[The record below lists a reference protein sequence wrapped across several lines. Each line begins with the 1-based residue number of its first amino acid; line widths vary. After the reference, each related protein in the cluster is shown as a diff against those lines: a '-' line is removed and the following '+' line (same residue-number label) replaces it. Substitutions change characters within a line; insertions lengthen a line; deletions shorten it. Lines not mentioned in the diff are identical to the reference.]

1 MNARKWL
8 ILVLL
13 LLLAYLGWKYL
24 WPRDDGQAEARRGDD
39 PRMVLDRVWV
49 DSMPERYTDYV
60 HAMLVLSDAPIGLF
74 QKASAYQVNLEI
86 MEFRRD
92 GGTLQIRYPQSGK
105 SEQVKFKI
113 SRCNDLPPL
122 DLCLDFAK
130 GPWRGPKRYYGA
142 TDESHLPERLLDL
155 EVAARARLAGSSA
168 H

>member
-24 WPRDDGQAEARRGDD
+24 WPRDRGQAEARRGSD
-39 PRMVLDRVWV
+39 PSLVLDRVWI
-49 DSMPERYTDYV
+49 DNMPERYTDYV
-60 HAMLVLSDAPIGLF
+60 HAMLVLSDAPVGLF
-74 QKASAYQVNLEI
+74 QKASAYQANIEI
-86 MEFRRD
+86 MEFRRE
-92 GGTLQIRYPQSGK
+92 GGTLKIHYPQNGK
-105 SEQVKFKI
+105 SETVRFKI

-130 GPWRGPKRYYGA
+130 GPWHGPKRYYGA
-142 TDESHLPERLLDL
+142 SDDSHLPGTVRTLEAAARERLD
-155 EVAARARLAGSSA
+155 AAA